1 MSSNDLSS
9 FDTALGET
17 GIVIHRRHQAYKG
30 QSELGVCMSYFLLEI
45 RSTPH
50 PSPPDRR
57 SGQCGLVIP
66 YIERPLE

>member
-1 MSSNDLSS
+1 MSSNHLGS
-9 FDTALGET
+9 FDTALGEM

-30 QSELGVCMSYFLLEI
+30 QSELGVCMRYFLLEI

-50 PSPPDRR
+50 PSPLDRR
-57 SGQCGLVIP
+57 SSQCDLVL